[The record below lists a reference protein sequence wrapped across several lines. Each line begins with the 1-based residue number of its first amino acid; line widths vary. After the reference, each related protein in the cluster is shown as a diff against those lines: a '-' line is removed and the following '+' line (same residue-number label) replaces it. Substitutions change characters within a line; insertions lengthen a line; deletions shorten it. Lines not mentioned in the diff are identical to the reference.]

1 MNTYLQRV
9 YADRA
14 DWTLL
19 EYAAIRI
26 LSQDNPLAA
35 IYAYWDDTYSKR
47 IVLETANGID
57 DDNGPCRFTDQGV
70 VWLAELAERVQSLD
84 DRVTIAAAREFIK
97 SMGTLAVSGIA
108 RGMQ

>member
-1 MNTYLQRV
+1 MNAYLQRV

-26 LSQDNPLAA
+26 LLSADPLAA
-35 IYAYWDDTYSKR
+35 VYAYWDDTYSKR

-57 DDNGPCRFTDQGV
+57 DDNGPCRFTDDGV
-70 VWLAELAERVQSLD
+70 AWLAELAERVQSLD

-97 SMGTLAVSGIA
+97 SMGALAVSGIA
-108 RGMQ
+108 RRMQ

>member
-1 MNTYLQRV
+1 MNAYIQRV

-84 DRVTIAAAREFIK
+84 DRVTITAAREFIK
-97 SMGTLAVSGIA
+97 SMGTLDVSGIA
-108 RGMQ
+108 RRM

>member
-1 MNTYLQRV
+1 MNAYLQRV

-26 LSQDNPLAA
+26 LSQNDPLAA
-35 IYAYWDDTYSKR
+35 VYAYWDDTYSKR

-70 VWLAELAERVQSLD
+70 AWLAELAERVQSLD
-84 DRVTIAAAREFIK
+84 DNVTIAAAREFIK

-108 RGMQ
+108 RRMQ